1 MQFIQNKIIAISIL
15 IFFSTITFSQSETNW
30 ITKKKDK
37 KVLEDKRE
45 KTTSTSWKKK
55 KKKETKENKKEFKK
69 EEKKITKEVK
79 SWITKKT
86 KDDFIQDVK
95 ELPDNAIYFSGYNE
109 YKDIL
114 IYGYVFPDTSSEF
127 LENKFYK
134 ISKGFAYFNDG
145 KTTCKIGSEVLAVIE
160 GDLTSRVSGKCK
172 NGITFTGKTS
182 QNETSGDGYATASD
196 GNKFFF
202 NFDLNKTKIAK
213 LYDDN
218 SLDTETVTRK
228 LPSRKKQKILLE
240 PNGNYYALLIGNSVY
255 NDKGWDQLVSPVND
269 INSIKK
275 VLDKSYKFKKII
287 MVPNGTKSEIFGAFN
302 ELSKI
307 TTTNDYVFIYY
318 SGHGEIRAEQAYW
331 VPKDGS
337 KDWWKG
343 DWINL
348 NELNIFLTEIKAH
361 HLAVMVDSCYVGGK
375 FKGTNILDMNN
386 DDRIAW
392 NENLNDALNLRSRSV
407 LSSGSSGRVSDV
419 APNSNNSL
427 FAMAFLNILR
437 TADQEA
443 IPLNMLNIAIS
454 VRNAY
459 RGNLTQKPYY
469 YYPDTWNHLGGE
481 FIFIPKKNL
490 K

>member
-37 KVLEDKRE
+37 KVLEDKTE
-45 KTTSTSWKKK
+45 KTTSTSWIKK
-55 KKKETKENKKEFKK
+55 KKKEIKENKKEFKE

-95 ELPDNAIYFSGYNE
+95 GLPDNAIYFSGYNE

-114 IYGYVFPDTSSEF
+114 IYGYVFPDSSSEL

-240 PNGNYYALLIGNSVY
+240 PNGNYYALLIGNSKY
-255 NDKGWDQLVSPVND
+255 SNGWESLVSPVND
-269 INSIKK
+269 IEAIEN
-275 VLDKSYKFKKII
+275 VLEKSYKFKQILTVK
-287 MVPNGTKSEIFGAFN
+287 NGTKKDIYNAFQ

-307 TTTNDYVFIYY
+307 TTTNDYVLIYY
-318 SGHGEIRAEQAYW
+318 SGHGQVKSEQAYW
-331 VPKDGS
+331 IPVDGS
-337 KDWWKG
+337 KDWGQG
-343 DWINL
+343 DWINIM
-348 NELNIFLTEIKAH
+348 ELDIFLREIKAH
-361 HLAVMVDSCYVGGK
+361 HLAVLVDSCFVGSK
-375 FKGTNILDMNN
+375 FKGINIIDDVQIRDEKLYGEALSSALD
-386 DDRIAW
+386 
-392 NENLNDALNLRSRSV
+392 LRSRSV
-407 LSSGSSGRVSDV
+407 LSSGTSGQVSDTV
-419 APNSNNSL
+419 AGTNNSM
-427 FAMAFLNILR
+427 FALSLINQLN
-437 TADQEA
+437 QFSKESY
-443 IPLNMLNIAIS
+443 PLNLEMIASLMKIS
-454 VRNAY
+454 Y
-459 RGNLTQKPYY
+459 RGTFQKPHMYN
-469 YYPDTWNHLGGE
+469 PDTWKHGGGD
-481 FIFIPKKNL
+481 FIFIPKGNL